1 MLENDG
7 YWKIK
12 CDFPFENKE
21 LIISLSPEIKF
32 RLDILA
38 KQKKLSAKELA
49 EYVINKYVS
58 DNYKKN
64 NPLSDLFK

>member
-12 CDFPFENKE
+12 CDFPFKNKE

-38 KQKKLSAKELA
+38 KQK
-49 EYVINKYVS
+49 
-58 DNYKKN
+58 NYPQKN
-64 NPLSDLFK
+64 LQNT